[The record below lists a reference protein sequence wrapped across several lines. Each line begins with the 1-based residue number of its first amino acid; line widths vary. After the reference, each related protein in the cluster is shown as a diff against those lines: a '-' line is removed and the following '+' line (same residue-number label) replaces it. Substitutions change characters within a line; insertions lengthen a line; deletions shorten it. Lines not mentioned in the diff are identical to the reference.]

1 MTQPEKTTP
10 AKQKRPSTI
19 DRVRSHCAVYPATNY
34 TAESMVTMALVIEQ
48 MAPDRDPVELMQFM
62 DWATG
67 RVIGRVS
74 RKVGM
79 PTETDLFANGL
90 SAIDDVCR
98 EKYAKPFA
106 GLTPSKRRA
115 VLESIEDGNVTTGY
129 WSRVPS
135 DYFYRRFYT
144 KLLHGMF
151 AERKEWVQI
160 GILRSADPGEST
172 STPSTQSNTT
182 GPLTASD

>member
-1 MTQPEKTTP
+1 MPEPEKTTSP
-10 AKQKRPSTI
+10 RNRKQSI
-19 DRVRSHCAVYPATNY
+19 VDRVRRHCAAYPPAHY
-34 TAESMVTMALVIEQ
+34 SAESMVTMALVIEQ

-74 RKVGM
+74 HKVGM
-79 PTETDLFANGL
+79 PTETEMFANGL
-90 SAIDDVCR
+90 AAIDDTCR
-98 EKYAKPFA
+98 EKYGKPFA
-106 GLTPSKRRA
+106 ALPPAKRRV
-115 VLESIEDGNVTTGY
+115 VLEGIEDGKVTSGY
-129 WSRVPS
+129 WTQVPS

-172 STPSTQSNTT
+172 SSP
-182 GPLTASD
+182 PVKREV

>member
-10 AKQKRPSTI
+10 ARKTTQPTV
-19 DRVRSHCAVYPATNY
+19 DRVRQHCAEYPPAHY
-34 TAESMVTMALVIEQ
+34 TAQSMVTMALVIEQ

-79 PTETDLFANGL
+79 PTETELFTQGL
-90 SAIDDVCR
+90 TAIDEVCR
-98 EKYAKPFA
+98 DKHGKPFA
-106 GLTPSKRRA
+106 ELTPSKRRA
-115 VLESIEDGNVTTGY
+115 ILESIEDGKATTGY
-129 WSRVPS
+129 WAQVPS

-160 GILRSADPGEST
+160 GILRSADPGES
-172 STPSTQSNTT
+172 SPASSATP
-182 GPLTASD
+182 GVKARRAVAE

>member
-1 MTQPEKTTP
+1 MTQPEKTTT
-10 AKQKRPSTI
+10 ARQKKPSTI
-19 DRVRSHCAVYPATNY
+19 YRVRKHCAVFPPAQY

-48 MAPDRDPVELMQFM
+48 MAPDRDPIELMQFM

-79 PTETDLFANGL
+79 PTETELFAKGL

-98 EKYAKPFA
+98 EKYGKTFA
-106 GLTPSKRRA
+106 ELTPSKRRS
-115 VLESIEDGNVTTGY
+115 VLEGIEDGKVTTGY
-129 WSRVPS
+129 WSQIPS

-172 STPSTQSNTT
+172 STLPAQLKIKD
-182 GPLTASD
+182 PLTAGE